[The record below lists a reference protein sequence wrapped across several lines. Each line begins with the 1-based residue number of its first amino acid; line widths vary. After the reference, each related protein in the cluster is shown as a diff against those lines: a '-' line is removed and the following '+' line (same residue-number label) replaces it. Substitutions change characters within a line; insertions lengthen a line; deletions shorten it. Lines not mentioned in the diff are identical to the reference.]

1 MIFKRLFLSFC
12 LILLTASHVGA
23 WPPLPPSW
31 SYLTGKPIGDGY
43 IRQTSGTLSSQAP
56 NSAWVYATGTV
67 ATITNSNGAL
77 TFGTTSPATTLT
89 AAGTYI
95 LGGYVNIITASST
108 FAANQNIACQFYRTN
123 NTPGAV
129 ANSTVYTQ
137 IPIMTTLTIRLP
149 GIVFPPIY
157 YTTAN
162 TNDAIAVYCVLS
174 ASAGAGSVTSDN
186 AAISYLG
193 LFQ

>member
-1 MIFKRLFLSFC
+1 
-12 LILLTASHVGA
+12 
-23 WPPLPPSW
+23 
-31 SYLTGKPIGDGY
+31 
-43 IRQTSGTLSSQAP
+43 
-56 NSAWVYATGTV
+56 
-67 ATITNSNGAL
+67 L
-77 TFGTTSPATTLT
+77 TFGTTSPTTTLT